1 MGVFVIDSVFSE
13 VGPFASDRND
23 FFKSHGDASTASVR
37 MNEFVTYLV
46 TQNFARKGGDG
57 LFRLNSWTRLTERFF
72 SFGKGDLSNSI
83 VW

>member
-1 MGVFVIDSVFSE
+1 
-13 VGPFASDRND
+13 
-23 FFKSHGDASTASVR
+23 

-46 TQNFARKGGDG
+46 TQNFARKDGDG